1 LLPLGYGARHS
12 WLHAG
17 RRERWR
23 DDRRAKAIAELASA
37 GVIKPVSERDAA
49 ARATRAAEVDGPSMS
64 DADTLAQFWSENLS
78 LNEIGARPVAIRPD
92 GQRACAIC
100 GAPAYFGFGVSI
112 REGREGRWACRE
124 HRGAVDRMSQA
135 ERESQ

>member
-1 LLPLGYGARHS
+1 
-12 WLHAG
+12 
-17 RRERWR
+17 
-23 DDRRAKAIAELASA
+23 
-37 GVIKPVSERDAA
+37 
-49 ARATRAAEVDGPSMS
+49 MS

-124 HRGAVDRMSQA
+124 HREAVDRMSQA
-135 ERESQ
+135 ERESQWSSSLKPPSRTRRHQRFRHRRRHPRRHGPPEDLDNVNSYQAV